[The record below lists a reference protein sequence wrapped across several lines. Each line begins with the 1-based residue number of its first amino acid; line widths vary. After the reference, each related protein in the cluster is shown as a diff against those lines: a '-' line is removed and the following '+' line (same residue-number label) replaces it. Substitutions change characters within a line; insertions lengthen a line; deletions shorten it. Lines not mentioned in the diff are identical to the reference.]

1 MPNPLLQ
8 SVLLALKSGEQKTY
22 IRFIEDVVSFI
33 CNEKNNEVLD
43 DWELEA
49 LRQLV
54 AYHLAKQTLI
64 VGADEKGEINSC
76 LMWYR
81 CNEDD
86 DWSIVTS
93 WEEDKPNG
101 NALFLAFL
109 YAGSKK
115 AFQELTRRLMQME
128 PKWEQKA
135 LIGLRSKNGNQP
147 TRMDYPKTLFKK
159 ILQL

>member
-8 SVLLALKSGEQKTY
+8 SVLLALQSGEQKTY

-43 DWELEA
+43 DWEPEA

-54 AYHLAKQTLI
+54 AYHLAKGTLI
-64 VGADEKGEINSC
+64 VGADEEGEINSC

-86 DWSIVTS
+86 DWSIVTD
-93 WEEDKPNG
+93 WKEDKSNG

-109 YAGSKK
+109 YADTKE
-115 AFQELTRRLMQME
+115 AFKYLTRRLMQME
-128 PKWEQKA
+128 PNWEQKA